1 MDKSL
6 AYAIFRE
13 ADLSEQE
20 VNEVSNHL
28 TKVNCKK
35 GELVIQQGELVSCK
49 YYIHSGCLRS
59 FFIDEQGKEHTL
71 QFAIKGWWIS
81 DYPGYFQSKPAI
93 MNIECIQDS
102 ILIKMTKTSRDHL
115 FSNFPKLESFFRLKF
130 ENTIASFQK
139 RTIASLSY
147 TAKEKYIQ
155 FVNTYAEIEQNVKNY
170 HIASYL
176 GITKES
182 LSRIRRDIAQKDA

>member
-1 MDKSL
+1 MEKSSIHN
-6 AYAIFRE
+6 IFKE
-13 ADLSEQE
+13 IDLSDEKIE
-20 VNEVSNHL
+20 VLANHL

-35 GELVIQQGELVSCK
+35 GELLVRQGESVSNK
-49 YYIHSGCLRS
+49 YFIYSGCLRS

-71 QFAIKGWWIS
+71 QFAIKDWWIS
-81 DYPGYFQSKPAI
+81 DYPGYFQGRKAI

-102 ILIKMTKTSRDHL
+102 VLIKMTKNNRDVL
-115 FSNFPKLESFFRLKF
+115 FNHVPQLESFFRLKF

-147 TAKEKYIQ
+147 SAKEKYIQ
-155 FVNTYAEIEQNVKNY
+155 FVNTYAEIEQNVRNY

-182 LSRIRRDIAQKDA
+182 LSRIRKEIAKGDS